1 MAQIRRKTEL
11 GVDFYQ
17 WVKQSIADALSR
29 ANRYADTLARER
41 KATNDSF
48 SRDRLRAAQRRVRS
62 TRDKGWVTRSV
73 REVQM
78 CRAALERPATR
89 HIRDAFPPAANT
101 LRFIN
106 RESPAAGHNEIQVEM
121 YDSRGVRVARLDV
134 LGQAAFI
141 EDVVLA
147 VWERIQSADRDGA
160 LDVPGVELIDWSAP
174 MPGMDRLRSHL
185 RLVAPAVTRVGR

>member
-1 MAQIRRKTEL
+1 
-11 GVDFYQ
+11 
-17 WVKQSIADALSR
+17 
-29 ANRYADTLARER
+29 
-41 KATNDSF
+41 
-48 SRDRLRAAQRRVRS
+48 
-62 TRDKGWVTRSV
+62 
-73 REVQM
+73 
-78 CRAALERPATR
+78 
-89 HIRDAFPPAANT
+89 
-101 LRFIN
+101 
-106 RESPAAGHNEIQVEM
+106 M